1 MKNLPAKK
9 EIEQK
14 NVYKCADPLLQ
25 AGVDALTRS
34 VALLYNQT
42 KFNTRCNMMP
52 IPNKSV
58 CSIAAA
64 A

>member
-14 NVYKCADPLLQ
+14 KVYKYADPLLQ

-42 KFNTRCNMMP
+42 KFNTRCNMM
-52 IPNKSV
+52 
-58 CSIAAA
+58 AHTE
-64 A
+64 